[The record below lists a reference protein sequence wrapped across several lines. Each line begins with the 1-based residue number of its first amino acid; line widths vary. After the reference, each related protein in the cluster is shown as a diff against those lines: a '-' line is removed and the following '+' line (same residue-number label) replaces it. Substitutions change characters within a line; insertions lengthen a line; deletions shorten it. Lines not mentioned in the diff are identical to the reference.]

1 MRAADRAS
9 ARRQLDRRLGSFIDP
24 NSFKPP
30 PRGWVRAIREAL
42 GMTAAQLGQ
51 RLGVTQERALAIEKA
66 EVRGAITLDSLQR
79 TAHALDCRLVYA
91 LAPKKQ
97 FEEMVKDR
105 ALALASQ
112 RLKSTGHS
120 MALEAQSV
128 EAADER
134 EQLERLTRQLMERAG
149 SELWNEEK

>member
-9 ARRQLDRRLGSFIDP
+9 ARRQLDRRLSSFVDP
-24 NSFKPP
+24 NALKPP

-42 GMTAAQLGQ
+42 GMTAAQLGR

-79 TAHALDCRLVYA
+79 AAHALGCRLVYA
-91 LAPKKQ
+91 LIPEKPLD
-97 FEEMVKDR
+97 EMVRDR
-105 ALALASQ
+105 ASTLANL

-128 EAADER
+128 EVSDER
-134 EQLERLTRQLMERAG
+134 DHLERLTRQLMERGG
-149 SELWNEEK
+149 SALWDDEK